1 MTISMTFMME
11 DDLVVDQ
18 GQTDQGF
25 NVNNNRERVEK
36 TCRISK
42 LTDEIFQI
50 KLQQIKSLFFVELYG
65 VLFETENFYSI
76 IITTSSHQILLIE
89 TDLIHCWWMTFQIA
103 NFYKFFIFIFQ

>member
-1 MTISMTFMME
+1 MMTMTISMTFMME

-25 NVNNNRERVEK
+25 NVNNNREHVEK

-50 KLQQIKSLFFVELYG
+50 KLQQIKSLFLNKLYG
-65 VLFETENFYSI
+65 VYLKLKTFTVL
-76 IITTSSHQILLIE
+76 SSPQVAI
-89 TDLIHCWWMTFQIA
+89 
-103 NFYKFFIFIFQ
+103 KFF